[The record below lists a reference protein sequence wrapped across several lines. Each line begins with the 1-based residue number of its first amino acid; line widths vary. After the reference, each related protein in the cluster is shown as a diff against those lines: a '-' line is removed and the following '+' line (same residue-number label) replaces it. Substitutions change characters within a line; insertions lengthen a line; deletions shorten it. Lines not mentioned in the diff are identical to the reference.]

1 MSPITWQAR
10 QPDIPLIV
18 AMAVV
23 QPVDAEGLP
32 VAFRVALEQELVAAR
47 RALFVGLL
55 DHNQDVADCELVVSP
70 CVFWTPFLPVL
81 DHIPLQPSLDQSA
94 AWGRLLGSWSEGAL
108 DVPRR

>member
-1 MSPITWQAR
+1 MT
-10 QPDIPLIV
+10 LT
-18 AMAVV
+18 VV

-55 DHNQDVADCELVVSP
+55 DHTQDVVDCELVVSP